1 MRNAIS
7 TFGSWFG
14 LAAALIAIG
23 GCNNSPVVP
32 VSGKVVF
39 LSRDQ
44 PKVCRLT
51 FLPIEDASSGSVRA
65 GGATMAADGTYSV
78 TPYQG
83 VEGLL
88 PGRYKISVDYY
99 DLKPGG
105 NPNFEGDWLPQTHA
119 AGELVIEPG
128 SGAVEHVVEVP

>member
-1 MRNAIS
+1 MRQQLWAIELCI
-7 TFGSWFG
+7 G
-14 LAAALIAIG
+14 LAAAAVAIA
-23 GCNNSPVVP
+23 GCDSSPVVP

-51 FLPIEDASSGSVRA
+51 FLPVEDATTGSVRA
-65 GGATMAADGTYSV
+65 GGAEMKPDGTYEV
-78 TPYQG
+78 TPYQE
-83 VEGLL
+83 VHGLL
-88 PGRYKISVDYY
+88 PGRYKVNVAYY

-105 NPNFEGDWLPQTHA
+105 NPDIEGDWIRQEHQ

-128 SGAVEHVVEVP
+128 SGAVEHIVEVP